1 MDTRKYF
8 VALLAVFC
16 TLYAVA
22 QPQPGYQPIG
32 KNFVQAKNYYLLTLL
47 QNYKPASTLIAH
59 DPVLVKLTQTKLA
72 AIQNTLTTCNDI
84 ACYINA
90 IKFNPDEIKAAAERL
105 TALYTDDNALGALVK
120 KHLIPSGAYGEYENL
135 TPAMLLEKAFEQ
147 DAAAVNYTIDVYA
160 GGRKPNYPA
169 VDSISFNVLDA
180 GYIKVIHDGT
190 VGLTTDK
197 DNNKLF
203 FLPTMN
209 YALHCLQINGRNDA
223 ANDEPMTR
231 KANKQACKRI
241 KNTNWD
247 NYKYTLILVPGEGP
261 ELPGVAISAG
271 SVARCR
277 VAAAKYKEGM
287 APFIMVSGGKV
298 HPYKTTYCE
307 ADEMK
312 RFMIDSLHVSADV
325 ILVDPHARH
334 TTTNLRN
341 CARLIFR
348 YGIPVSKPFI
358 TSTDKSQSAYIS
370 DMAGRC
376 MQELHYVPYTPGK
389 RLSPTEQEFYPLA
402 ASLQINPLEPL
413 DP

>member
-1 MDTRKYF
+1 MDARKYF
-8 VALLAVFC
+8 VALLVVFC
-16 TLYAVA
+16 RLCAGA
-22 QPQPGYQPIG
+22 QPQVGYQPIG

-47 QNYKPASTLIAH
+47 QNYKPASVLIAH
-59 DPVLVKLTQTKLA
+59 DPVLIKLTKTKLA
-72 AIQNTLTTCNDI
+72 AIQNTLTTCNDV
-84 ACYINA
+84 ACYTNA

-105 TALYTDDNALGALVK
+105 TALYADDNALGTLVK

-135 TPAMLLEKAFEQ
+135 TPAMLLAKAFEQ
-147 DAAAVNYTIDVYA
+147 DATAVNYTIDVYA

-169 VDSISFNVLDA
+169 VDSISFNVRDA
-180 GYIKVIHDGT
+180 GYIKVIHDGA

-197 DNNKLF
+197 DNSKLF
-203 FLPTMN
+203 FLPAMN

-223 ANDEPMTR
+223 ANDEPMTL
-231 KANKQACKRI
+231 KANKEAYKRI
-241 KNTNWD
+241 KNTNW
-247 NYKYTLILVPGEGP
+247 NKYKYTLILVPGEGP

-271 SVARCR
+271 SIARCR
-277 VAAAKYKEGM
+277 GAAAKCKEGM

-298 HPYKTTYCE
+298 HPYKTPYCE

-312 RFMIDSLHVSADV
+312 RFMIDSLHVPADV

-348 YGIPVSKPFI
+348 YGIPVAKPFI
-358 TSTDKSQSAYIS
+358 TSTDKSQSTYIS
-370 DMAGRC
+370 GMADRC
-376 MQELHYVPYTPGK
+376 LQELHYVPYTLGK

-402 ASLQINPLEPL
+402 ASLQINPVEPL